1 LDAYQSAAR
10 FIAQQDFDLCSLP
23 EVFSDSVQMLREEAL
38 LMRLILSILGS
49 EQEFDERQA
58 GMTFS
63 DGRISVHSAVCET
76 AT

>member
-1 LDAYQSAAR
+1 MLVQPLNHFALAGLAVFGEITQGGPW
-10 FIAQQDFDLCSLP
+10 QQIPTLETIF
-23 EVFSDSVQMLREEAL
+23 
-38 LMRLILSILGS
+38 GS